1 MGRRQTAL
9 ATAVVAIAGLAVFA
23 APAASAP
30 SPIGYQEGDAGG
42 FRNILPPGEGQNVN
56 GAEAA
61 NFLGGGNQPQ
71 FYDDQLH
78 MYSDLVYQAGGISE
92 SQIDSFYKD
101 ASFGVPPGEVE
112 RTYTPLCILPTAPP
126 SDACEQVVIERDR
139 FGVPHITGS
148 TRPGA
153 MFGAGYASAEDRLF
167 FMDVLRHAGRAELSS
182 FAGGSNVEMDRDV
195 WESTPYNESELQ
207 QQYDLGDDI
216 YGADGAQLQRD
227 VNAYVDGINQYIA
240 EIKAT
245 LGDMPV
251 EYPALG
257 QPLGPDPWKVTDVIA
272 TASLVAGIFGKG
284 GGGEVDSA
292 LVLEAAKKQF
302 GNKQGK
308 RVWADFRSQNDPEA
322 ETTVHSGAFPY
333 AIGPKKAKKTKGL
346 ALPDPGT
353 TQEEPLVV
361 SQSGFVPAAKSTGP
375 LESLLGGF
383 GSMTAG
389 SNALMVSGPESA
401 SGHPI
406 AVFGP
411 QVSYFSPEILMEQD
425 VHAPA
430 TDEGPALSAR
440 GAAFPGTNLYVQLG
454 HGPDY
459 AWSATSAGQDMT
471 DTFAVPLC
479 EPDGSAPSLH
489 SQSYVFRGQ
498 CLPFE
503 VLERENCWEP
513 TFADDTAAGCE
524 TLRALRSKL
533 GIVTHRTMIGGKPY
547 AYTSLRDTYF
557 HEVDSA
563 LGFADFNDPDK
574 INSPQSF
581 MQAACRIDYTFNWF
595 YIDNQHIAY
604 FNSGKNPVRAPKVDP
619 NFPTMGDHEWQGF
632 DPDLNETDKTPCSE
646 HPQVIDQQYLTSW
659 NNKQAKKYSAADGQ
673 YAFGP
678 VYRVKPLDDRI
689 QAGIAGSN
697 TMTPAELISAMEDA
711 GTVDLRG
718 DAVLPL
724 VFKVIRKGGAVRDPQ
739 LRHAIDVLTA
749 WVSSGAHRRDANGDG
764 VYDDAEAVSL
774 MDAWWRPLV
783 TAEFQPTLGNGL
795 FEAIED
801 VIPIDD
807 GNRADHLGSAFQGG
821 WWGYMSK
828 DLRTLLAKAKHKHKG
843 HHGHGGGKAKPH
855 RGGGAKHKKGKVK
868 GRYSRIYCGGGK
880 LRACRDAILGSLAQ
894 ALETPQS
901 ELYPPVEDCTEGNNQ
916 WCYDAIRFRPVG
928 LIEQPFIP
936 WINRPTFQQV
946 VEIFS
951 HR

>member
-56 GAEAA
+56 GAEA
-61 NFLGGGNQPQ
+61 
-71 FYDDQLH
+71 
-78 MYSDLVYQAGGISE
+78 ISE

-139 FGVPHITGS
+139 FGVAHITGS

-153 MFGAGYASAEDRLF
+153 MVGAGYASAEDRLF

-459 AWSATSAGQDMT
+459 AWSAT
-471 DTFAVPLC
+471 
-479 EPDGSAPSLH
+479 
-489 SQSYVFRGQ
+489 
-498 CLPFE
+498 
-503 VLERENCWEP
+503 
-513 TFADDTAAGCE
+513 
-524 TLRALRSKL
+524 
-533 GIVTHRTMIGGKPY
+533 
-547 AYTSLRDTYF
+547 
-557 HEVDSA
+557 
-563 LGFADFNDPDK
+563 
-574 INSPQSF
+574 
-581 MQAACRIDYTFNWF
+581 
-595 YIDNQHIAY
+595 
-604 FNSGKNPVRAPKVDP
+604 
-619 NFPTMGDHEWQGF
+619 
-632 DPDLNETDKTPCSE
+632 
-646 HPQVIDQQYLTSW
+646 
-659 NNKQAKKYSAADGQ
+659 
-673 YAFGP
+673 
-678 VYRVKPLDDRI
+678 
-689 QAGIAGSN
+689 
-697 TMTPAELISAMEDA
+697 
-711 GTVDLRG
+711 
-718 DAVLPL
+718 
-724 VFKVIRKGGAVRDPQ
+724 
-739 LRHAIDVLTA
+739 
-749 WVSSGAHRRDANGDG
+749 
-764 VYDDAEAVSL
+764 
-774 MDAWWRPLV
+774 
-783 TAEFQPTLGNGL
+783 
-795 FEAIED
+795 
-801 VIPIDD
+801 
-807 GNRADHLGSAFQGG
+807 
-821 WWGYMSK
+821 
-828 DLRTLLAKAKHKHKG
+828 
-843 HHGHGGGKAKPH
+843 
-855 RGGGAKHKKGKVK
+855 
-868 GRYSRIYCGGGK
+868 
-880 LRACRDAILGSLAQ
+880 
-894 ALETPQS
+894 
-901 ELYPPVEDCTEGNNQ
+901 
-916 WCYDAIRFRPVG
+916 
-928 LIEQPFIP
+928 
-936 WINRPTFQQV
+936 
-946 VEIFS
+946 
-951 HR
+951 